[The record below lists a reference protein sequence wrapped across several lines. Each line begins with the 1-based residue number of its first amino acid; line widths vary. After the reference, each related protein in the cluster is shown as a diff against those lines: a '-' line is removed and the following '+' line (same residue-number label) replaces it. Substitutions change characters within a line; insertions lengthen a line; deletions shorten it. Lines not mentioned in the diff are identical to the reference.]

1 MKLRLPKIYPITH
14 TAVSGLSHLEQ
25 VERLVCGGAKLIQL
39 REKKASPR
47 DFYAAAAAAIA
58 FARLRDVKIII
69 NDRVDIAA
77 ALDADGVHLGQD
89 DLPPEH
95 ARELLGPNAIIGF
108 SSHSLDQA
116 IAASRLPVDY
126 IAIGP
131 IFETTTKPNADP
143 IVGVEGLQAVKAA
156 IGDLPLVAIGGIA
169 GDNINSVLEGAA
181 DSAAV
186 ISALLTDPEKVAEK
200 LKQMLETV
208 TPTRNHV

>member
-1 MKLRLPKIYPITH
+1 LKLRLPKIYPITH